1 MTIEQN
7 INDLLA
13 RFSACTTYAEY
24 VPLRSLCVQAL
35 DSYETDVGVGP
46 NRYGQ
51 WVEFERIDAE
61 KRLMVR
67 AEYRAIPTLSLDELV
82 AATAPVNL
90 LTALRARIDAD
101 NAATNGM
108 LAQIAVIH
116 ADTAAMQAVMFPAVR
131 EGSEHQMGV
140 AAE

>member
-1 MTIEQN
+1 MTTEQN

-90 LTALRARIDAD
+90 LTALRA
-101 NAATNGM
+101 NTTKTQEAA
-108 LAQIAVIH
+108 
-116 ADTAAMQAVMFPAVR
+116 
-131 EGSEHQMGV
+131 
-140 AAE
+140 

>member
-46 NRYGQ
+46 NRHGQ

-67 AEYRAIPTLSLDELV
+67 AEYRAIPTLSLAELCGEP
-82 AATAPVNL
+82 PVNL
-90 LTALRARIDAD
+90 LTALRAKIDAD
-101 NAATNGM
+101 NAATNQM
-108 LAQIAVIH
+108 LAQIATIH

-131 EGSEHQMGV
+131 EGSEHLQ

>member
-13 RFSACTTYAEY
+13 RFSACKTYAEY

-90 LTALRARIDAD
+90 LTAVDQFRASQ
-101 NAATNGM
+101 N
-108 LAQIAVIH
+108 AVIDQISS
-116 ADTAAMQAVMFPAVR
+116 ALFTSLDRPR
-131 EGSEHQMGV
+131 EGSEHQME

>member
-90 LTALRARIDAD
+90 LTAVDQFRASQ
-101 NAATNGM
+101 N
-108 LAQIAVIH
+108 AVIDQISS
-116 ADTAAMQAVMFPAVR
+116 ALFTSLDRPR

>member
-90 LTALRARIDAD
+90 LTAVDQFRASQ
-101 NAATNGM
+101 N
-108 LAQIAVIH
+108 AVIDQISS
-116 ADTAAMQAVMFPAVR
+116 ALFTSLDRPR
-131 EGSEHQMGV
+131 EGSEHQME

>member
-1 MTIEQN
+1 MTTEQN

-90 LTALRARIDAD
+90 LTAVDQFRASQ
-101 NAATNGM
+101 N
-108 LAQIAVIH
+108 AVIDQISS
-116 ADTAAMQAVMFPAVR
+116 ALFTSLDRPR
-131 EGSEHQMGV
+131 EGSEHQME